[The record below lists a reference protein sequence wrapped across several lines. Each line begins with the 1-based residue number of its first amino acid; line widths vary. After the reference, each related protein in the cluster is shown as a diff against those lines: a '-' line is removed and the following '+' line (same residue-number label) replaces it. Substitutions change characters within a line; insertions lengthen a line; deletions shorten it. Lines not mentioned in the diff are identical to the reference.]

1 MGTPHINAEKGD
13 FSNVVLIAGDPNRAK
28 WIAETYLHDVKQVN
42 AVRGALGYT
51 GLTKNNKR
59 ISVMTSGMGQPSI
72 GIYSYELYSYFDVD
86 IIIRIGTCGVY
97 QPNINLFDVLI
108 AATASTDS
116 NWASQYKI
124 NGTYS
129 AGARPGARP
138 SGRPPCRIRTVPAGG
153 GCGPSLPR
161 PGPCRRSR

>member
-59 ISVMTSGMGQPSI
+59 ISIMTSGMGQPSI

-86 IIIRIGTCGVY
+86 IIIRIGTCGV
-97 QPNINLFDVLI
+97 
-108 AATASTDS
+108 
-116 NWASQYKI
+116 
-124 NGTYS
+124 
-129 AGARPGARP
+129 
-138 SGRPPCRIRTVPAGG
+138 
-153 GCGPSLPR
+153 
-161 PGPCRRSR
+161 